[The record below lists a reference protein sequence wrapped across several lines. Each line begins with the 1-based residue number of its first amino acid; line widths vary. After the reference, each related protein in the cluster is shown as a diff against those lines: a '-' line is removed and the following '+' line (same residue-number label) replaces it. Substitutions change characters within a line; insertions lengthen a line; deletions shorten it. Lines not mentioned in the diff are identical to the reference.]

1 MQEEW
6 DGFHELL
13 ALRER
18 HIRQREDQEQ
28 AERRQIQELLPLPR
42 RAVPLPWEDLA
53 SVITRTA
60 QVMGYP
66 QPDWIL
72 HPEKVRYHVPRE
84 GLPLLVRQLD
94 YDLLG
99 RLLNLD
105 EAILHN
111 LTLHRFAERTSGSHG
126 AIQADISGA
135 LGFPR
140 FIRLPRIGNA
150 QHLFAHAGPTM
161 QVCPCCL
168 DESGGG
174 HDRLYWRA
182 APVLICSRHRVWMI
196 DACPNCDK
204 PIPSPRP
211 KLSTCPTCGTDYRQW
226 ILPLSPQASW
236 LYSTHQVF
244 LTHLGIDSS
253 ELGEF
258 FPGDEPSPLQ
268 DLAPHEYFWIVAEF
282 LEILLGQPYRE
293 RLLPFLLR
301 VLPVEDL
308 VPSSARSPLLLLHFL
323 LASWPLHFWILLERL
338 QLALEEDDLWFHS
351 AYAPAREWEAQL
363 NRGDIWYQG
372 ISKEQILAFLRMFF
386 QTVRDY
392 FQQPRQPKQRSIP
405 FGERATPVKSS
416 STQQRRSPRPDELV
430 SPQPWEDLASV
441 ISRIARNMDLAQA
454 DWVLISPEAPHR
466 KVYSLDLPLLRRPA
480 DYQVLERQLG
490 LDERSLYRLTLNRW
504 ATHLQAPEKGAHV
517 VSSASPEQTI
527 GRPLLS
533 RSAVRRIGISLRD
546 IKLCPACLEEEP
558 CYDRLFWR
566 LRLVILCPHHSL
578 LLIDRCPLCH
588 EPIPGLRPVSE
599 KCPYCQRG
607 DYRQIPHA
615 LIPSTSLL
623 YQGQLLLLNLL
634 TSEGT
639 TNAKCPSIFAG
650 SPILSVE
657 PWQYFALSERFENL
671 MWLRSSKNPVVQSLK
686 KLAWTDDH
694 VSSESPLIREP
705 AMHMILFHYLLA
717 SWPENILTLI
727 DRVAKLTEG
736 QQVGGRMLENVWQ
749 TDQVVQHIWSSSSS
763 GNTPFA
769 LLLQMFEAFFIW
781 ATFSGFPTSGGER
794 QGHE

>member
-182 APVLICSRHRVWMI
+182 APVLICSR
-196 DACPNCDK
+196 
-204 PIPSPRP
+204 
-211 KLSTCPTCGTDYRQW
+211 
-226 ILPLSPQASW
+226 
-236 LYSTHQVF
+236 HQVF

-517 VSSASPEQTI
+517 VSSAS
-527 GRPLLS
+527 
-533 RSAVRRIGISLRD
+533 
-546 IKLCPACLEEEP
+546 
-558 CYDRLFWR
+558 
-566 LRLVILCPHHSL
+566 
-578 LLIDRCPLCH
+578 
-588 EPIPGLRPVSE
+588 
-599 KCPYCQRG
+599 
-607 DYRQIPHA
+607 
-615 LIPSTSLL
+615 
-623 YQGQLLLLNLL
+623 
-634 TSEGT
+634 
-639 TNAKCPSIFAG
+639 
-650 SPILSVE
+650 
-657 PWQYFALSERFENL
+657 
-671 MWLRSSKNPVVQSLK
+671 
-686 KLAWTDDH
+686 
-694 VSSESPLIREP
+694 
-705 AMHMILFHYLLA
+705 
-717 SWPENILTLI
+717 
-727 DRVAKLTEG
+727 
-736 QQVGGRMLENVWQ
+736 
-749 TDQVVQHIWSSSSS
+749 
-763 GNTPFA
+763 
-769 LLLQMFEAFFIW
+769 
-781 ATFSGFPTSGGER
+781 
-794 QGHE
+794 